1 MAYENTMESQPG
13 SSAVG
18 RPLVTSYD
26 LGYEYSLQHYIEVK
40 CLVEEA
46 DRECHRLRHTWHR
59 QRLLSRVLT
68 HQSRSEPHPAFQVLE
83 TRTELSLSHLGSLS
97 RPIIVQ

>member
-46 DRECHRLRHTWHR
+46 DRE
-59 QRLLSRVLT
+59 LSSVST
-68 HQSRSEPHPAFQVLE
+68 PHLAQAKAA
-83 TRTELSLSHLGSLS
+83 
-97 RPIIVQ
+97 

>member
-46 DRECHRLRHTWHR
+46 DRE
-59 QRLLSRVLT
+59 LSSVT
-68 HQSRSEPHPAFQVLE
+68 PHLAQAKAA
-83 TRTELSLSHLGSLS
+83 
-97 RPIIVQ
+97 